1 LNTPR
6 LLSRLKISWAIFSG
20 LLVPLFFICG
30 PLATGDK
37 PFIEVAVGFLL
48 AAAIPF
54 IRRLSVIARLCLV
67 LAIVGTGLIYGDPH
81 RWPDGLFIILGLPL
95 LVFFILRGI
104 ARMLRTLDAAFHRS
118 GVDRGSR
125 AGRRPMNE

>member
-1 LNTPR
+1 
-6 LLSRLKISWAIFSG
+6 
-20 LLVPLFFICG
+20 VPLFLIG
-30 PLATGDK
+30 ITLSADGLPIAGA
-37 PFIEVAVGFLL
+37 VAGFFV
-48 AAAIPF
+48 AAGIPF

-67 LAIVGTGLIYGDPH
+67 LAVVGTGLIYGDPH

-95 LVFFILRGI
+95 LMFFILRGI
-104 ARMLRTLDAAFHRS
+104 ARMLRTLDVAFHRS